1 MRNKY
6 ADVAKRL
13 AEDSVG
19 FLCEGADEE
28 TRARNV
34 YFLSLKFIP
43 TLRQN
48 YRRSRTARR
57 IKGGEDHG

>member
-1 MRNKY
+1 MRSKY
-6 ADVAKRL
+6 ADVAKQL
-13 AEDSVG
+13 ADDAVD
-19 FLCEGADEE
+19 LICEGADEE

-34 YFLSLKFIP
+34 HFLTLKFIP

-57 IKGGEDHG
+57 IKGGPDYG